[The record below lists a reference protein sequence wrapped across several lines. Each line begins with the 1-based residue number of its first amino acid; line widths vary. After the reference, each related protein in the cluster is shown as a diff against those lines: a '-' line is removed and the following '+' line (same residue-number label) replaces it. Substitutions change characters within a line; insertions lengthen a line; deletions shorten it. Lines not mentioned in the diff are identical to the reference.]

1 MKHKPHPS
9 PQGNLTA
16 PYAAQQAPRPKP
28 ARKPTIAALHAFAAA
43 HAPATV
49 IVRAEYATAF
59 RQPPRDGNTY
69 LVQDPKQRGVIHET
83 DAAGRYTRWSDD
95 RPLQIKVEV
104 KQSRDAKKPA
114 RQLAQ
119 LPKGTALLAVPA
131 SDPLPIRLINLDRVM
146 QITGFGKSFVYA
158 QRDFPAPVKM
168 GESRKAAVRW
178 NEAEVAAWVQ
188 RLCDRRGQTGA

>member
-1 MKHKPHPS
+1 MKHKPHPRRRQ
-9 PQGNLTA
+9 PHGALRRTA
-16 PYAAQQAPRPKP
+16 G
-28 ARKPTIAALHAFAAA
+28 PTTEACTQTYHRRLHAFAAA

-119 LPKGTALLAVPA
+119 LPKARRCWPCRHPTHCPSA
-131 SDPLPIRLINLDRVM
+131 SSTWIASA
-146 QITGFGKSFVYA
+146 QITDLASPSCTHNAISPPREDGRVQKG
-158 QRDFPAPVKM
+158 
-168 GESRKAAVRW
+168 AAVRW